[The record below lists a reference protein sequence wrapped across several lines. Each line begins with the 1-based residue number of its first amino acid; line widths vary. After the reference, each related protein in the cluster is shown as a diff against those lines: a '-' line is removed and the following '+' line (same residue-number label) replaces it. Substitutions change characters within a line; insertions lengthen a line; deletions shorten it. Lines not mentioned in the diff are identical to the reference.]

1 MQKAILLS
9 LDDTYEEELISSTG
23 KHKEDYIGQVG
34 NIVHQQNICVL
45 VGTTRYLYDI
55 EFNDGARFC
64 VDREQIEF
72 IKENERLMFELENK
86 KKELVAYR
94 CMYSSSYEG
103 FEETK

>member
-1 MQKAILLS
+1 MRKARLLC
-9 LDDTYEEELISSTG
+9 LTDKYEYDLISSTG
-23 KHKEDYIGQVG
+23 KYKEDYIGKVG

-72 IKENERLMFELENK
+72 VGENE
-86 KKELVAYR
+86 
-94 CMYSSSYEG
+94 
-103 FEETK
+103 

>member
-1 MQKAILLS
+1 MQKARLLYIT
-9 LDDTYEEELISSTG
+9 DKYENKLISSTG

-34 NIVHQQNICVL
+34 NIVRQQNICVL

-72 IKENERLMFELENK
+72 
-86 KKELVAYR
+86 V
-94 CMYSSSYEG
+94 
-103 FEETK
+103 EETK